1 MSIDLGI
8 GALETIVKDGIKG
21 LLQKFC
27 GLVVAR
33 QKKRG
38 WFKAAKE
45 AVLGYQKS
53 LIEDF
58 LPVLHVDFKES
69 VVVKFTSG
77 KMSKEDVSKLQKF
90 MEMLEKS
97 DFKKFEET
105 LLKIIE
111 DLKVS
116 EWNEEL
122 NEKLEEMRRAVA
134 EGHRWIFSRLELH
147 VKSVVKDEMYWRT
160 EQRSKIKVMVYNF
173 TDKNLDESLN
183 QLFENGMD
191 SVPSSRMTKQETDT
205 RVQEALLEF
214 LTRLSRRRIFGYDI
228 VQASNVQ
235 DWIAKMKKKSLNR
248 EAAEFVERLES
259 TIPALQAELDLL
271 YHEVK
276 LDTKDEMVKKL
287 EADDRV
293 LVMCDKNMGMSLFT
307 LETMRK
313 ADEELIGQLG
323 ASRME
328 ITKDEIIR
336 KVSSDIDEFEASLTS
351 VQREFMNTVYGGRFE
366 DRKNVKFPFLRSQ
379 HKIHKMTAESIKN
392 KDLSSLKF
400 RPVVDAKQWLTR
412 GYSGLVMQMIR
423 MACNKVTKNGGDVFK
438 NIKSKGGWREA
449 VEIREYA
456 VQDNFD
462 ISVTA
467 DIQEAYTNINDVM
480 INNAVRTVCGFL
492 EVDEWKIDLMTKLVD
507 LVLDQNFVE
516 TSVGL
521 FKFRKVLPMGYKIS
535 GEALHIVA
543 LADEMVALYNV
554 GRKECNDANLGIG
567 ELRSYPSEFVD
578 NNVQREVN
586 MTKGV
591 KKVRRYVDDTHAHI
605 AGTIEEVQDGILG
618 IGHMYPESLVVSMNL
633 NIWNSTHLDIFMWKN
648 LMNGTFSTVMKKNAD
663 APVGH
668 VRRGSSH
675 PEKYKLQ
682 SLLGEMLRGRRIA
695 SDDELIE
702 HSDKCIAQEFE
713 SIGYSRWEVHDA
725 MVKAKARVEEK
736 YSQVF
741 VKIPEDD
748 SDERRFF
755 KYGGGIIYN
764 KNYSYGEVFM
774 NYIENIKPNDEPGV
788 IFLPDVK
795 LKRLAYTKKRYL
807 ARQEVDIEK
816 KSKQ

>member
-1 MSIDLGI
+1 MSIDLRI

-38 WFKAAKE
+38 WFKAAQE

-53 LIEDF
+53 VIEDF
-58 LPVLHVDFKES
+58 LPVLHIDFKES

-105 LLKIIE
+105 LLKKIE

-160 EQRSKIKVMVYNF
+160 EQRSKINVMVYNF

-235 DWIAKMKKKSLNR
+235 DWIAKMKQKSLNR

-276 LDTKDEMVKKL
+276 LDTKEEIVKKL

-351 VQREFMNTVYGGRFE
+351 VQKEFMNTVYGGRFE

-379 HKIHKMTAESIKN
+379 HKIHKMTEESIKN

-423 MACNKVTKNGGDVFK
+423 MACNKVTKNSGDVFK
-438 NIKSKGGWREA
+438 NIMSKGGWREA
-449 VEIREYA
+449 IP
-456 VQDNFD
+456 
-462 ISVTA
+462 I
-467 DIQEAYTNINDVM
+467 
-480 INNAVRTVCGFL
+480 
-492 EVDEWKIDLMTKLVD
+492 LM
-507 LVLDQNFVE
+507 
-516 TSVGL
+516 
-521 FKFRKVLPMGYKIS
+521 M
-535 GEALHIVA
+535 
-543 LADEMVALYNV
+543 
-554 GRKECNDANLGIG
+554 
-567 ELRSYPSEFVD
+567 
-578 NNVQREVN
+578 
-586 MTKGV
+586 
-591 KKVRRYVDDTHAHI
+591 
-605 AGTIEEVQDGILG
+605 
-618 IGHMYPESLVVSMNL
+618 
-633 NIWNSTHLDIFMWKN
+633 
-648 LMNGTFSTVMKKNAD
+648 
-663 APVGH
+663 
-668 VRRGSSH
+668 
-675 PEKYKLQ
+675 
-682 SLLGEMLRGRRIA
+682 
-695 SDDELIE
+695 
-702 HSDKCIAQEFE
+702 
-713 SIGYSRWEVHDA
+713 
-725 MVKAKARVEEK
+725 
-736 YSQVF
+736 
-741 VKIPEDD
+741 
-748 SDERRFF
+748 
-755 KYGGGIIYN
+755 
-764 KNYSYGEVFM
+764 
-774 NYIENIKPNDEPGV
+774 
-788 IFLPDVK
+788 
-795 LKRLAYTKKRYL
+795 
-807 ARQEVDIEK
+807 
-816 KSKQ
+816 